1 MTSITCARDRRL
13 QPPLPPAL
21 ALLPPTA
28 ALPCRHHVLQY
39 HGGEPCA
46 ICGHR
51 LEVAPVQAGAAPA
64 APPPKPPSAFPSEI
78 VPGFLFLGS
87 YDHASRHEILKTL
100 GIGFILNVS
109 ARRQLLLGMP
119 GAVAWDLAN
128 GANHAPRRC
137 GASGAAVATLRDCPC
152 HHCRPRNA

>member
-1 MTSITCARDRRL
+1 M
-13 QPPLPPAL
+13 
-21 ALLPPTA
+21 
-28 ALPCRHHVLQY
+28 
-39 HGGEPCA
+39 
-46 ICGHR
+46 
-51 LEVAPVQAGAAPA
+51 QAGAAPA

-109 ARRQLLLGMP
+109 ARRQMLLGMP

-128 GANHAPRRC
+128 GAAHAPRRC
-137 GASGAAVATLRDCPC
+137 GASGAAVATLPDCLCSLSPTQC
-152 HHCRPRNA
+152 LLQGCRFPTR